1 MLFRSETNDEQSKG
15 YPKTR
20 INSPG
25 LEGNPATTGEIF
37 TNNASYIKKV
47 ADKKIVEKIE
57 NLFKGFQYIQKAQ
70 MQAAPFDKKCK
81 NIAEELGIKVT
92 PISLKKYNRIIEK
105 AEKDYNGDIFKVNDL
120 VRNTFVCDERLF
132 DNTILLLNKNFEVIS
147 TTRHNTKAGYT
158 GILLNIKVNGFVM
171 ESQINTP
178 QMIFGKD
185 KSAVKILDKQ
195 TYSQLLKGAK
205 KLGIE
210 PGMGHKYYEEIRS
223 LDRILDKEKIKEL
236 SILSQEYYKK
246 IRSIKIDTP

>member
-1 MLFRSETNDEQSKG
+1 
-15 YPKTR
+15 
-20 INSPG
+20 
-25 LEGNPATTGEIF
+25 
-37 TNNASYIKKV
+37 
-47 ADKKIVEKIE
+47 
-57 NLFKGFQYIQKAQ
+57 

-158 GILLNIKVNGFVM
+158 GILLNIKVNRFVM